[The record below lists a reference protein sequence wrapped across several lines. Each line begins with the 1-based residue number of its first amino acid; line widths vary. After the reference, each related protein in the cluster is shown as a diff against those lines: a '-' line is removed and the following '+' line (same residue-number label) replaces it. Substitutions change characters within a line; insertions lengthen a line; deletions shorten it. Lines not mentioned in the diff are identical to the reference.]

1 MSFCEDLTRVVTESS
16 PQMMVLACENETA
29 IGSAYGTGDRERD
42 NIGFLNGIWVLP
54 ASRRQGLDISIIEG
68 IFSGRVH
75 SLWAPLNYGRPSTNQ
90 VRSPHT
96 KNSGSQQRDNATHFP
111 KILPCRFSKYEQIC
125 NRRIMAPTVFGVYAQ
140 PEISIQTVNNHPS

>member
-1 MSFCEDLTRVVTESS
+1 MSYCEDLTRVVTESS

-68 IFSGRVH
+68 IFFWARTQSLSAVK
-75 SLWAPLNYGRPSTNQ
+75 LWAPK
-90 VRSPHT
+90 H
-96 KNSGSQQRDNATHFP
+96 
-111 KILPCRFSKYEQIC
+111 
-125 NRRIMAPTVFGVYAQ
+125 Q
-140 PEISIQTVNNHPS
+140 PGAVSL